1 MQIALFQKKIHTH
14 PTLTEGH
21 QKFLGGGGSESQTF
35 EAKYAAKLEFPCG
48 GGGGGGAKQKNLL
61 WGRGSMDIFWNCTF
75 HFCYYSCNRS

>member
-48 GGGGGGAKQKNLL
+48 GGGGGCKAKKPSVGPGEYGYFLELYISFLL
-61 WGRGSMDIFWNCTF
+61 LFL
-75 HFCYYSCNRS
+75 